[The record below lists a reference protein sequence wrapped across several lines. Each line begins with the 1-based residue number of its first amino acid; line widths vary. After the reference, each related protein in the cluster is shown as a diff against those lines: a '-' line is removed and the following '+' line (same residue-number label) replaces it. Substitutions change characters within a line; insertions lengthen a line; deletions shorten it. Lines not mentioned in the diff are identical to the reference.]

1 MPKYLSGRVKR
12 TPQYK
17 LTDDRYN
24 FLGLEQTEPNL
35 GDPNATI
42 NYNISAATYN
52 PSSGDL
58 TITIGSH
65 NLSVNDK
72 IRIFEESITFTCAQ
86 DNHFSQHKY
95 PRSTDPAGG
104 NPELSIKERT
114 NTTVTVNVGTT
125 PSKSFT
131 PSGGSYTPA
140 TGILVLD
147 LATNHQLES
156 PSTHTVTNAA
166 YTPGTGNLTLT
177 VAGHGFGEGELVQ
190 LADDSLTFSCTHGSG
205 NKTYPR
211 SSDPISGRWIQVVNP
226 TTNTFDI
233 QVLDAFPS
241 TNTTTHTFIT
251 AANNGLKKVKNSV
264 RLSEGAVTFRCA
276 QDSNGSDHAYPRS
289 TIDTHTAA
297 SGTTYNPQTGLVR
310 IAVANH
316 GMRNGDW
323 VKLDTGT
330 LKFKC
335 MEDNNATE
343 HDYPRNTDPIANKW
357 IRVRNVTTNT
367 FDIQVLANV
376 PSTNTTTHT
385 FVSATSGGIKQKRDR
400 AYDTAVP
407 IVATTAS
414 SISLFVGESSN
425 TTTHQFQSALT
436 NSVTSGGDYT
446 HTFVSATTGAA
457 QSGNDNSSVP
467 AGQQYQ
473 MVSLPTH
480 PGQRYWVPIG
490 GGLIPGAISVFNE
503 SVLVGTASS
512 ITQLD
517 FVGAAVTATAQPMGI
532 AATISI
538 NPVTVADN
546 PPNIPAPRMGE
557 LWWESD
563 TGELYIYYDDPN
575 SGQWVQTNAGGRGAT
590 GPQGP
595 PGSAGSAGPPGPAG
609 DAGPPGPAGDDGDD
623 GPAGPPGPQG
633 NQGNQ
638 GTQGSPGAQGPP
650 GPAGPPGSAG
660 PPGPQGDQ
668 GTQGT
673 QGPQGIQGIQGIQ
686 GDKGGLRYK
695 FLSSNL
701 ISDPGA
707 GNFRYSSGS
716 FGSISNIVLDSL
728 TTQSTDLSDFIATWD
743 DSTNTSHKGT
753 LVVQSNENSDDTY
766 SVFTVTSVVDNGGWL
781 NISVSPVAG
790 TIPSNNEQCVLNF
803 SRTGNSG
810 SGGSAGPPGPAG
822 VAGLDIGTSPPSGP
836 SSHGDMW
843 WDSDDGDLHVY
854 YNDGNSFQWVTVSA
868 GPAGSPGPPGGQAP
882 FVSDWQIP
890 V

>member
-17 LTDDRYN
+17 LTDDRYD

-104 NPELSIKERT
+104 DPELSIKDRT

-147 LATNHQLES
+147 LDTNHQLES
-156 PSTHTVTNAA
+156 PSTHTVTNAS
-166 YTPGTGNLTLT
+166 YTPGTGKLTLT

-190 LADDSLTFSCTHGSG
+190 LADDSLTFTCTHGSG

-241 TNTTTHTFIT
+241 TNTTSHTFIT
-251 AANNGLKKVKNSV
+251 AASNGLKKVKQSV

-276 QDSNGSDHAYPRS
+276 EDSNGSDHAYPRS

-297 SGTTYNPQTGLVR
+297 SGTTYNPQTGIVR
-310 IAVANH
+310 IAVSGH

-330 LKFKC
+330 LKFSC
-335 MEDNNATE
+335 LEGGGQY
-343 HDYPRNTDPIANKW
+343 DYPRNTDPIANKW

-407 IVATTAS
+407 IL
-414 SISLFVGESSN
+414 SLI
-425 TTTHQFQSALT
+425 H
-436 NSVTSGGDYT
+436 
-446 HTFVSATTGAA
+446 
-457 QSGNDNSSVP
+457 
-467 AGQQYQ
+467 
-473 MVSLPTH
+473 
-480 PGQRYWVPIG
+480 I
-490 GGLIPGAISVFNE
+490 
-503 SVLVGTASS
+503 
-512 ITQLD
+512 
-517 FVGAAVTATAQPMGI
+517 
-532 AATISI
+532 
-538 NPVTVADN
+538 
-546 PPNIPAPRMGE
+546 
-557 LWWESD
+557 
-563 TGELYIYYDDPN
+563 
-575 SGQWVQTNAGGRGAT
+575 
-590 GPQGP
+590 
-595 PGSAGSAGPPGPAG
+595 
-609 DAGPPGPAGDDGDD
+609 
-623 GPAGPPGPQG
+623 
-633 NQGNQ
+633 
-638 GTQGSPGAQGPP
+638 
-650 GPAGPPGSAG
+650 
-660 PPGPQGDQ
+660 
-668 GTQGT
+668 
-673 QGPQGIQGIQGIQ
+673 
-686 GDKGGLRYK
+686 
-695 FLSSNL
+695 
-701 ISDPGA
+701 
-707 GNFRYSSGS
+707 
-716 FGSISNIVLDSL
+716 
-728 TTQSTDLSDFIATWD
+728 
-743 DSTNTSHKGT
+743 
-753 LVVQSNENSDDTY
+753 
-766 SVFTVTSVVDNGGWL
+766 
-781 NISVSPVAG
+781 
-790 TIPSNNEQCVLNF
+790 
-803 SRTGNSG
+803 
-810 SGGSAGPPGPAG
+810 
-822 VAGLDIGTSPPSGP
+822 
-836 SSHGDMW
+836 
-843 WDSDDGDLHVY
+843 
-854 YNDGNSFQWVTVSA
+854 
-868 GPAGSPGPPGGQAP
+868 
-882 FVSDWQIP
+882 
-890 V
+890 

>member
-17 LTDDRYN
+17 LTDDRYD

-58 TITIGSH
+58 TITIGTH

-104 NPELSIKERT
+104 NPELSIKDRT

-125 PSKSFT
+125 PSQSFT

-147 LATNHQLES
+147 LATNHQLEA

-166 YTPGTGNLTLT
+166 YTPATGKLTLT
-177 VAGHGFGEGELVQ
+177 VAGHGFGEGEFVQ

-241 TNTTTHTFIT
+241 TNTTTHTFVT
-251 AANNGLKKVKNSV
+251 AANNGLKKVKQSV

-276 QDSNGSDHAYPRS
+276 EDSNGSDHAYPRS

-343 HDYPRNTDPIANKW
+343 HDYPRANDPIAGKW

-385 FVSATSGGIKQKRDR
+385 FVSATNNGIKQKRDR

-425 TTTHQFQSALT
+425 LTTHQFQSALP
-436 NSVTSGGDYT
+436 NSVTSGGDYA
-446 HTFVSATTGAA
+446 HTFVTATTGAA

-480 PGQRYWVPIG
+480 PGKRYWVPIG

-517 FVGAAVTATAQPMGI
+517 FVGAAVTATAQPLGI

-546 PPNIPAPRMGE
+546 PPLSPRMGE

-563 TGELYIYYDDPN
+563 TGELYIYYDDAD
-575 SGQWVQTNAGGRGAT
+575 SSQWVMANAGGRGDT

-595 PGSAGSAGPPGPAG
+595 PGTAGPTGP
-609 DAGPPGPAGDDGDD
+609 
-623 GPAGPPGPQG
+623 
-633 NQGNQ
+633 
-638 GTQGSPGAQGPP
+638 
-650 GPAGPPGSAG
+650 
-660 PPGPQGDQ
+660 
-668 GTQGT
+668 
-673 QGPQGIQGIQGIQ
+673 QGPQGAWTCFYCS
-686 GDKGGLRYK
+686 RTSRTSRTTRNSWT
-695 FLSSNL
+695 FWC
-701 ISDPGA
+701 
-707 GNFRYSSGS
+707 
-716 FGSISNIVLDSL
+716 SNIS
-728 TTQSTDLSDFIATWD
+728 
-743 DSTNTSHKGT
+743 
-753 LVVQSNENSDDTY
+753 
-766 SVFTVTSVVDNGGWL
+766 
-781 NISVSPVAG
+781 
-790 TIPSNNEQCVLNF
+790 
-803 SRTGNSG
+803 
-810 SGGSAGPPGPAG
+810 
-822 VAGLDIGTSPPSGP
+822 
-836 SSHGDMW
+836 
-843 WDSDDGDLHVY
+843 
-854 YNDGNSFQWVTVSA
+854 
-868 GPAGSPGPPGGQAP
+868 
-882 FVSDWQIP
+882 
-890 V
+890 